1 MNKLFSVSLCAVAL
15 SSIVGCGG
23 GLQRTPDKYRDDTEA
38 VLGTKAP
45 DLKAC
50 YDNALKGAAG
60 AGGTVTVHF
69 TVAKETGTI
78 TSPHVD
84 AASTA
89 PDAVKACVT
98 GALNGLKVAP
108 PDANDGDATFTWQF
122 TPPGAPPAS

>member
-1 MNKLFSVSLCAVAL
+1 MKNLLSVSICAMAL

-23 GLQRTPDKYRDDTEA
+23 GLTRTPDKYRDDTQA
-38 VLGTKAP
+38 VLDQKAG

-50 YDNALKGAAG
+50 YDGALKGAAG
-60 AGGTVTVHF
+60 AAGTVVVHF

-78 TSPHVD
+78 TDAKVD

-108 PDANDGDATFTWQF
+108 PDSNDGDATFTWQF
-122 TPPGAPPAS
+122 TPPAAAPTS